1 MQVGSY
7 SVLVINNP
15 PANAGDPGSI
25 PGVER
30 SPGEENGNPFQYSC
44 LGNPVD
50 RGAWWGTVQE
60 VAQSLTR
67 LRDWTTTTSLTT
79 TPLCQVVDLGY
90 FHCSGPMG
98 LREHQSP
105 GILLKCSPGSTGSA
119 VGLRRGFS
127 KKLPGLSKCRKHT
140 GRSEAPDKSV
150 SLGGS
155 PWTHR
160 SKCCSGGTEPV
171 SQVRVPM
178 GPCHPPS
185 GSGPPDRAPRD
196 TLSFLLVF
204 VLFFLFGLKARLAG
218 S

>member
-67 LRDWTTTTSLTT
+67 LRD
-79 TPLCQVVDLGY
+79 
-90 FHCSGPMG
+90 
-98 LREHQSP
+98 
-105 GILLKCSPGSTGSA
+105 
-119 VGLRRGFS
+119 
-127 KKLPGLSKCRKHT
+127 
-140 GRSEAPDKSV
+140 
-150 SLGGS
+150 
-155 PWTHR
+155 
-160 SKCCSGGTEPV
+160 
-171 SQVRVPM
+171 
-178 GPCHPPS
+178 
-185 GSGPPDRAPRD
+185 
-196 TLSFLLVF
+196 
-204 VLFFLFGLKARLAG
+204 
-218 S
+218 

>member
-1 MQVGSY
+1 MQETRVQSLGWE
-7 SVLVINNP
+7 
-15 PANAGDPGSI
+15 DPLEKKMATHPSI
-25 PGVER
+25 LAWEIPWTGEPG
-30 SPGEENGNPFQYSC
+30 
-44 LGNPVD
+44 
-50 RGAWWGTVQE
+50 GTVQE

-67 LRDWTTTTSLTT
+67 LRDWTTTSLTT

-105 GILLKCSPGSTGSA
+105 GILLQCTPGSTGSA

-127 KKLPGLSKCRKHT
+127 KKLPGLSNYRKHT

-155 PWTHR
+155 PWTPR
-160 SKCCSGGTEPV
+160 SKCCSGATEPV
-171 SQVRVPM
+171 SQVRAPM

-185 GSGPPDRAPRD
+185 ASGPPDKDFPG
-196 TLSFLLVF
+196 TLF
-204 VLFFLFGLKARLAG
+204 LFF
-218 S
+218 